1 MVIGLTMIK
10 VSSGQERSVYAHLQK
25 RPEVRDVYRL
35 FGEYS
40 FFLVM
45 QAEERNGFAR
55 MLSEIKARENVIKT
69 GPVLLTAEERRLQ
82 KMGRAR
88 SRGPPGMNLLYP
100 LIFFL
105 PSSSAR

>member
-1 MVIGLTMIK
+1 MVFGMTMIK

-45 QAEERNGFAR
+45 QAEERNGLSR
-55 MLSEIKARENVIKT
+55 MLSEVKLRRRTRAASCGASEAPPHEN
-69 GPVLLTAEERRLQ
+69 GSRL
-82 KMGRAR
+82 
-88 SRGPPGMNLLYP
+88 S
-100 LIFFL
+100 
-105 PSSSAR
+105 

>member
-1 MVIGLTMIK
+1 MVFGLTMIK

-45 QAEERNGFAR
+45 QAEERNGFGR
-55 MLSEIKARENVIKT
+55 MLSEIKDRENVIKT
-69 GPVLLTAEERRLQ
+69 GPVLLTAEGDGP
-82 KMGRAR
+82 KMGRTDFVF
-88 SRGPPGMNLLYP
+88 G
-100 LIFFL
+100 
-105 PSSSAR
+105 

>member
-1 MVIGLTMIK
+1 MVFGLTMIK

-45 QAEERNGFAR
+45 QAEERNGFGR
-55 MLSEIKARENVIKT
+55 MLSEIKA
-69 GPVLLTAEERRLQ
+69 
-82 KMGRAR
+82 
-88 SRGPPGMNLLYP
+88 
-100 LIFFL
+100 
-105 PSSSAR
+105 

>member
-1 MVIGLTMIK
+1 MTMIK

-45 QAEERNGFAR
+45 QAEERNGLSS
-55 MLSEIKARENVIKT
+55 MLSEIKDRENVIKT
-69 GPVLLTAEERRLQ
+69 GPFLLSAEEGGP
-82 KMGRAR
+82 KMGR
-88 SRGPPGMNLLYP
+88 SDFVFG
-100 LIFFL
+100 
-105 PSSSAR
+105 

>member
-10 VSSGQERSVYAHLQK
+10 VSPGRERSVYANLQK

-45 QAEERNGFAR
+45 QAEEKNGLSR
-55 MLSEIKARENVIKT
+55 MLSEIKAKENVIKT
-69 GPVLLTAEERRLQ
+69 GPVLLTADSEPEEI
-82 KMGRAR
+82 AR
-88 SRGPPGMNLLYP
+88 SEAGMAK
-100 LIFFL
+100 
-105 PSSSAR
+105 SEARADFAVALG

>member
-1 MVIGLTMIK
+1 MVFGLTMIK
-10 VSSGQERSVYAHLQK
+10 VSCGQERSVYAHLQK

-45 QAEERNGFAR
+45 QAEERNGLSR

-69 GPVLLTAEERRLQ
+69 GPFLLSAEEGGP
-82 KMGRAR
+82 KMGGADFVF
-88 SRGPPGMNLLYP
+88 G
-100 LIFFL
+100 
-105 PSSSAR
+105 

>member
-1 MVIGLTMIK
+1 MVIGMTMIK

-45 QAEERNGFAR
+45 QAEGRNGLGR
-55 MLSEIKARENVIKT
+55 MISDIEARENVLKT
-69 GPVLLTAEERRLQ
+69 APVLLTAEGDGPE
-82 KMGRAR
+82 MGRADFTAAL
-88 SRGPPGMNLLYP
+88 G
-100 LIFFL
+100 
-105 PSSSAR
+105 

>member
-1 MVIGLTMIK
+1 MVFGLTMIK
-10 VSSGQERSVYAHLQK
+10 VSSGQERSVYANLQK

-45 QAEERNGFAR
+45 QAEERNGLSR

-69 GPVLLTAEERRLQ
+69 GPVLLTADEGGP
-82 KMGRAR
+82 KM
-88 SRGPPGMNLLYP
+88 SRTDFAAASGQILG
-100 LIFFL
+100 
-105 PSSSAR
+105 SS

>member
-1 MVIGLTMIK
+1 MVFGMTMIK

-45 QAEERNGFAR
+45 QAEERNGLGR
-55 MLSEIKARENVIKT
+55 MLKDIKDREDVIKT
-69 GPVLLTAEERRLQ
+69 GPFLLSAEEGGP
-82 KMGRAR
+82 KMGRTDFVF
-88 SRGPPGMNLLYP
+88 G
-100 LIFFL
+100 
-105 PSSSAR
+105 

>member
-1 MVIGLTMIK
+1 MVFGLTMIK

-45 QAEERNGFAR
+45 QAEERNGLSR

-69 GPVLLTAEERRLQ
+69 GPVLLTAEE
-82 KMGRAR
+82 G
-88 SRGPPGMNLLYP
+88 GPNMCRTDFAAASGQILG
-100 LIFFL
+100 
-105 PSSSAR
+105 SS

>member
-1 MVIGLTMIK
+1 MVFGLTMIK

-45 QAEERNGFAR
+45 QAEERNGLSR

-69 GPVLLTAEERRLQ
+69 GPVLLTADESGL
-82 KMGRAR
+82 KMGRTDFAAA
-88 SRGPPGMNLLYP
+88 SGQILG
-100 LIFFL
+100 
-105 PSSSAR
+105 SS